1 MFHQGKI
8 NDSKSGRLNHSIRKQ
23 YCLKEQLIMKVKII
37 EEKAYLLT
45 VARVLELRELANP
58 SQSSMI
64 KCAKYSETLIN

>member
-1 MFHQGKI
+1 
-8 NDSKSGRLNHSIRKQ
+8 
-23 YCLKEQLIMKVKII
+23 MKVKII